1 MNKLGSEF
9 FKAIDQFERGI
20 IGSFTWR
27 QILMFVGIV
36 LGLDLRQLSHCYS
49 CQAFSFTSR

>member
-27 QILMFVGIV
+27 
-36 LGLDLRQLSHCYS
+36 
-49 CQAFSFTSR
+49 